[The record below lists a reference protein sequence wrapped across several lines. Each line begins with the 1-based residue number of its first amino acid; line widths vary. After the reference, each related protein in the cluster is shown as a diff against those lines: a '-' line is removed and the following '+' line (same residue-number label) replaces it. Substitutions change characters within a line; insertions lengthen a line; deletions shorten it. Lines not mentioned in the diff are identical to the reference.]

1 MLACALIVYA
11 VLNKTNCLFI
21 INADLSLNLLKEN
34 DNSDFLNLCE
44 NCFKFA
50 AAALKEHRRS
60 TVMFDNFQDLSIDDF
75 GINKFRTS
83 D

>member
-11 VLNKTNCLFI
+11 VLNKTNCLFM

-34 DNSDFLNLCE
+34 GNSYYLNLCE

-50 AAALKEHRRS
+50 VSALKEHRRS
-60 TVMFDNFQDLSIDDF
+60 TVKFDNSQDLSTDDF
-75 GINKFRTS
+75 GVNKFRTPG
-83 D
+83 

>member
-11 VLNKTNCLFI
+11 VLNKTNRLFI

-34 DNSDFLNLCE
+34 GNSYYLNLCE

-50 AAALKEHRRS
+50 VAALK
-60 TVMFDNFQDLSIDDF
+60 SI
-75 GINKFRTS
+75 GKLLLCLITLRIYQLMILE
-83 D
+83 